1 MSEVLRKE
9 LRRDLFMCRRRIS
22 MKVEPKGDEEQYQ
35 ELVGMNVDRRS
46 MPWKG
51 ETTTA
56 GGWEGHPSLS
66 RGEGNLLKFHKS

>member
-1 MSEVLRKE
+1 
-9 LRRDLFMCRRRIS
+9 